1 MKKAVIN
8 LFIFAGVSLSAYA
21 NAEDFAS
28 LAIDKK
34 DGSAY
39 GWSHDQKSLTAAEQR
54 ALQECNK
61 RSSNNQCSVVLA
73 WSGEGCGAYRTVEGR
88 VGTAYGWGVAS
99 TKNTANEIAN
109 REALKRSN
117 GVIAPNYVWACNT
130 TDKNPLKVI
139 KGGDSEVKT
148 VNIGSQVWMAEN
160 LSASQFRNGD
170 PIPLARNDD
179 TWASTARNRTPIS
192 RIVEDNP
199 AKEKKYGRFYN
210 RYAAADPRGIC
221 PVGFRVP
228 TKEDFDILKKTIGSD
243 PRAGNKLKSKTEWK
257 ENRGTDNY
265 GFNAL
270 PVGYVHPYDGRFSGE
285 GTVAWLTTIT
295 PYNKE
300 YHYYAELIN
309 REGEILHDLAIS
321 AGAKPFAG
329 YSVRCIQD

>member
-39 GWSHDQKSLTAAEQR
+39 GWSYDQKSLTAAEQR

-117 GVIAPNYVWACNT
+117 GVITPNYVWACNT

-160 LSASQFRNGD
+160 LSASKFRNGD

-221 PVGFRVP
+221 PIGFRVP

-270 PVGYVHPYDGRFSGE
+270 PVGYVYPYDGRFSGE
-285 GTVAWLTTIT
+285 GTLAFFTTIT

-300 YHYYAELIN
+300 YHYYAELMN
-309 REGEILHDLAIS
+309 REGSLHDLNIG